1 MSRTD
6 ITQLLDEAR
15 QGRREALEEV
25 TALVYAE
32 LRAIAARRVARH
44 AAAASLEPSDLVHE
58 AFLRLVK
65 QRQRFD
71 SRGHFFAIASSAML
85 RILLDHH
92 RARLRDKRGGGALRV
107 TLSGVV
113 EAVGEEP
120 TMVLPA
126 FAEALGRLEE
136 LDARSAEIAKLRLLW
151 GLTDPEIATAL
162 DLSLRT
168 VERQWQFA
176 RRWLA
181 ARLTEGEPPPA
192 AP

>member
-1 MSRTD
+1 MLRSD

-25 TALVYAE
+25 TALVYEE
-32 LRAIAARRVARH
+32 LRAIAARRLARQGP
-44 AAAASLEPSDLVHE
+44 AAPSLAPTDLVHE

-65 QRQRFD
+65 QRNRYD

-92 RARLRDKRGGGALRV
+92 RARRRDKRGGGALRV
-107 TLSGVV
+107 TLSGIA
-113 EAVGEEP
+113 EGAGDEP
-120 TMVLPA
+120 STLVPA
-126 FAEALGRLEE
+126 FAEALERLEE
-136 LDARSAEIAKLRLLW
+136 LDPRSAEIAKLRILW

-162 DLSLRT
+162 DVSLRT

-176 RRWLA
+176 RRWLT
-181 ARLTEGEPPPA
+181 ARLGEG
-192 AP
+192 